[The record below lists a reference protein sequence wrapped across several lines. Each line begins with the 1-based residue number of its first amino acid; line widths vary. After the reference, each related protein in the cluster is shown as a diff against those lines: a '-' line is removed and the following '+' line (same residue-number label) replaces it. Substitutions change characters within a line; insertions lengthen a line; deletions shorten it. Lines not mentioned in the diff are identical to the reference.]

1 MNLEFSEE
9 ENAFRAEVREFIENS
24 APEGMTRDMASE
36 GDVDPE
42 EIREKMLAWHKTLG
56 EKGWSVPAWPVEY
69 GGTGWNPTQRY
80 IWGEENARMNTVMP
94 LPFGVSMVGPVIYTF
109 GNEEQKRQH
118 LPGIMSGDVWW
129 CQGYSEP
136 GAGSDL
142 ASLKTTAVRDGDDY
156 ILNGQKTWTTLAQYA
171 DWGFFL
177 CRTDPDAPKPQM
189 GISFILVDMNTP
201 GIEVRPIKLIDGGY
215 EVNEVWLTDVR
226 VPAANLIGEE
236 NHGWTYAK
244 FLLAHERSG
253 IAGVARS
260 KRGVEQLKEIASSEM
275 LDGKPLIEDMGFAS
289 KISQLEIDLS
299 ALEITELRT
308 LAGEQAGKGPGP
320 ESSLLKV
327 KGTEIQQRLTELTLE
342 AVGSYGAPDVRSF
355 PDDGSNDFPIGPDYA
370 HHAAP
375 TYFNMRKTSIYGGS
389 NEIQRNIITKMIL
402 GL

>member
-1 MNLEFSEE
+1 MNLEFSPEE
-9 ENAFRAEVREFIENS
+9 IAFRDEVREFIETQY
-24 APEGMTRDMASE
+24 PEKLRELGAREDLDRD
-36 GDVDPE
+36 D
-42 EIREKMLAWHKTLG
+42 MLAWHKILG
-56 EKGWSVPAWPVEY
+56 EKGWSTPAWPSEY
-69 GGTGWNPTQRY
+69 GGTGWSPTQRY
-80 IWGEENARMNTVMP
+80 IWSEENARVNAIMP

-109 GNEEQKRQH
+109 GSAEQKAQH
-118 LPGIMSGDVWW
+118 LPGIQSGDVWW

-142 ASLKTTAVRDGDDY
+142 ASLKTTAVRDGDHY
-156 ILNGQKTWTTLAQYA
+156 VINGQKTWTTLAQHA

-177 CRTDPDAPKPQM
+177 CRTDPDAAKPQE

-215 EVNEVWLTDVR
+215 EVNETWLTDVR
-226 VPAANLIGEE
+226 VPVENLVGEE
-236 NHGWTYAK
+236 NKGWTYAK

-260 KRGVEQLKEIASSEM
+260 KRGVEQLRDIAKSET
-275 LDGKPLIEDMGFAS
+275 LDGEPLISDFDFAR
-289 KISQLEIDLS
+289 KVSQLEIDLA

-308 LAGEQAGKGPGP
+308 LAGEQAGRGPGP
-320 ESSLLKV
+320 ESSILKV

-342 AVGSYGAPDVRSF
+342 AVGHYGTPYYRDLADA
-355 PDDGSNDFPIGPDYA
+355 GSNEYPVGPDYA
-370 HHAAP
+370 QHAAAN
-375 TYFNMRKTSIYGGS
+375 YFNMRKTSIYGGS

>member
-1 MNLEFSEE
+1 M
-9 ENAFRAEVREFIENS
+9 
-24 APEGMTRDMASE
+24 
-36 GDVDPE
+36 
-42 EIREKMLAWHKTLG
+42 K
-56 EKGWSVPAWPVEY
+56 
-69 GGTGWNPTQRY
+69 
-80 IWGEENARMNTVMP
+80 
-94 LPFGVSMVGPVIYTF
+94 
-109 GNEEQKRQH
+109 
-118 LPGIMSGDVWW
+118 
-129 CQGYSEP
+129 
-136 GAGSDL
+136 
-142 ASLKTTAVRDGDDY
+142 
-156 ILNGQKTWTTLAQYA
+156 
-171 DWGFFL
+171 
-177 CRTDPDAPKPQM
+177 
-189 GISFILVDMNTP
+189 TP
-201 GIEVRPIKLIDGGY
+201 GIEVRPIKLIDGGH

-226 VPAANLIGEE
+226 VPATNLIGEE
-236 NHGWTYAK
+236 NKGWTYAK

-260 KRGVEQLKEIASSEM
+260 KRGIEQLKEIAASEL
-275 LDGKPLIEDMGFAS
+275 LDGKPLIEDMGFAQ

-327 KGTEIQQRLTELTLE
+327 KGTEVQQRLTELTLE
-342 AVGSYGAPDVRSF
+342 AVGHYGTPDFRSF

>member
-1 MNLEFSEE
+1 MNLEFTEE
-9 ENAFRAEVREFIENS
+9 EKAFRAEVREFIENNY
-24 APEGMTRDMASE
+24 PQDIGTR
-36 GDVDPE
+36 GVDDE
-42 EIREKMLAWHKTLG
+42 MGREDLLAWHKILG
-56 EKGWSVPAWPVEY
+56 KKGWSVPAWPKEY
-69 GGTGWNPTQRY
+69 GGTDWTPTQRY
-80 IWGEENARMNTVMP
+80 IWGEENARKNTVMP

-109 GNEEQKRQH
+109 GNEEQKAQH
-118 LPGIMSGDVWW
+118 LPGIRSGDVWW

-156 ILNGQKTWTTLAQYA
+156 ILNGQKTWTTLAQHA

-189 GISFILVDMNTP
+189 GISFILVDMKTP
-201 GIEVRPIKLIDGGY
+201 GIEVRPIKLIDGGH

-226 VPAANLIGEE
+226 VPATNLIGEE
-236 NHGWTYAK
+236 NKGWTYAK

-260 KRGVEQLKEIASSEM
+260 KRGVEQLKEIAAAEM
-275 LDGKPLIEDMGFAS
+275 LDGKPLLEDMGFAQ

-342 AVGSYGAPDVRSF
+342 AVGYYGAPDFRSF
-355 PDDGSNDFPIGPDYA
+355 PDDGSNDFPIGPVYA

-389 NEIQRNIITKMIL
+389 NEIQRNILTKMIL

>member
-1 MNLEFSEE
+1 MNLEFTEE
-9 ENAFRAEVREFIENS
+9 ENAFRAEVRSFIENNYPKHIEGRGVQDELG
-24 APEGMTRDMASE
+24 PEDM
-36 GDVDPE
+36 
-42 EIREKMLAWHKTLG
+42 MAWHKILG
-56 EKGWSVPAWPVEY
+56 KKGWSTPAWPEQF
-69 GGTGWNPTQRY
+69 GGTGWTPTQRY
-80 IWGEENARMNTVMP
+80 IWSEENARVNAIMP
-94 LPFGVSMVGPVIYTF
+94 LPFGVAMVAPVIYTF
-109 GNEEQKRQH
+109 GNEEQKAEH
-118 LPGIMSGDVWW
+118 LPGIQSGDVWW

-156 ILNGQKTWTTLAQYA
+156 IINGQKTWTTLAQHA

-189 GISFILVDMNTP
+189 GISFILVDMKTP

-215 EVNEVWLTDVR
+215 EVNEVWLTDVW
-226 VPAANLIGEE
+226 VPATNLIGEE
-236 NHGWTYAK
+236 NKGWTYAK

-260 KRGVEQLKEIASSEM
+260 KRGVEQLKEIAASEL
-275 LDGKPLIEDMGFAS
+275 LDGKPLIEDMGFAR

-342 AVGSYGAPDVRSF
+342 AVGHYGTPDFRSF

>member
-1 MNLEFSEE
+1 MNLEFTPE
-9 ENAFRAEVREFIENS
+9 ENAFRDEVRDFIANNYPQNIGTRGVQDEMS
-24 APEGMTRDMASE
+24 PEDMA
-36 GDVDPE
+36 
-42 EIREKMLAWHKTLG
+42 AWHKILG
-56 EKGWSVPAWPVEY
+56 QKGWSVPAWPTEY
-69 GGTGWNPTQRY
+69 GGTGWTPTQRY
-80 IWGEENARMNTVMP
+80 IWSEENARMNTVMP

-109 GNEEQKRQH
+109 GSDEQKAEY
-118 LPGIMSGDVWW
+118 LPGIRSGNVWW

-156 ILNGQKTWTTLAQYA
+156 ILNGQKTWTTLAQHA

-189 GISFILVDMNTP
+189 GISFILVDMKSP
-201 GIEVRPIKLIDGGY
+201 GIEVRPIKLIDGGH

-236 NHGWTYAK
+236 NKGWTYAK

-260 KRGVEQLKEIASSEM
+260 KRGVEQLKEIAAAEM
-275 LDGKPLIEDMGFAS
+275 LDGKPLIEDMGFAT

-342 AVGSYGAPDVRSF
+342 AVGYYGTPDFRSF

>member
-1 MNLEFSEE
+1 MNLEFTEE
-9 ENAFRAEVREFIENS
+9 ENAFRAEVREFIENNY
-24 APEGMTRDMASE
+24 PKNIGTRGVEDEMS
-36 GDVDPE
+36 
-42 EIREKMLAWHKTLG
+42 REDMLAWHKILG
-56 EKGWSVPAWPVEY
+56 KKGWSTPAWPTEY
-69 GGTGWNPTQRY
+69 GGTGWTPTQRY
-80 IWGEENARMNTVMP
+80 IWSEENARMNTVMP

-109 GNEEQKRQH
+109 GNEEQKAEH
-118 LPGIMSGDVWW
+118 LPGIRSGNVWW

-156 ILNGQKTWTTLAQYA
+156 IINGQKTWTTLAQHA

-177 CRTDPDAPKPQM
+177 CRTDSDAPKPQM
-189 GISFILVDMNTP
+189 GISFILVDMKTP

-226 VPAANLIGEE
+226 VPATNLIGEE
-236 NHGWTYAK
+236 NKGWTYAK

-260 KRGVEQLKEIASSEM
+260 KRGVEQLKEIAAAEM
-275 LDGKPLIEDMGFAS
+275 LDGKPLLEDMGFAT

-342 AVGSYGAPDVRSF
+342 AVGYYGAPDFRSF

>member
-1 MNLEFSEE
+1 MNLEFTAE
-9 ENAFRAEVREFIENS
+9 ENAFRDEVRSFIENNYPQNIERAAVQDDMS
-24 APEGMTRDMASE
+24 PEDMT
-36 GDVDPE
+36 
-42 EIREKMLAWHKTLG
+42 AWHKILG
-56 EKGWSVPAWPVEY
+56 KKGWSVPAWPEQY
-69 GGTGWNPTQRY
+69 GGTGWTPTQRY
-80 IWGEENARMNTVMP
+80 IWSEENARVNAVMP
-94 LPFGVSMVGPVIYTF
+94 LPFGVAMVAPVIYTF
-109 GNEEQKRQH
+109 GNEEQKAKH
-118 LPGIMSGDVWW
+118 LPGIRSGEVWW

-156 ILNGQKTWTTLAQYA
+156 ILNGQKTWTTLAQHA

-177 CRTDPDAPKPQM
+177 CRTDPDAPKPQQ
-189 GISFILVDMNTP
+189 GISFILVDMKTP

-226 VPAANLIGEE
+226 VPAENLIGEE
-236 NHGWTYAK
+236 NKGWTYAK

-260 KRGVEQLKEIASSEM
+260 KRGVEQLKDIAKHEM
-275 LDGKPLIEDMGFAS
+275 LDGEPLIQDMGFAT
-289 KISQLEIDLS
+289 KISQLEIDLA

-342 AVGSYGAPDVRSF
+342 AVGYYGTPDFRSF
-355 PDDGSNDFPIGPDYA
+355 PADGSNDFPIGPDYA
-370 HHAAP
+370 HSAAP

-389 NEIQRNIITKMIL
+389 NEIQRNIITKMVL

>member
-1 MNLEFSEE
+1 MNLEFTAE
-9 ENAFRAEVREFIENS
+9 ENAFRDEIRNFIENNYPKHIEGKGIQDELS
-24 APEGMTRDMASE
+24 PEDM
-36 GDVDPE
+36 V
-42 EIREKMLAWHKTLG
+42 AWHKVLG
-56 EKGWSVPAWPVEY
+56 EKGWSVPAWPEQY
-69 GGTGWNPTQRY
+69 GGTGWTATQRY
-80 IWGEENARMNTVMP
+80 IWGEENARVNAVMP

-109 GNEEQKRQH
+109 GNEEQKAKH
-118 LPGIMSGDVWW
+118 LPGIKSAEVWW

-156 ILNGQKTWTTLAQYA
+156 IINGQKTWTTLAQHA

-177 CRTDPDAPKPQM
+177 CRTDPDAPKPQQ
-189 GISFILVDMNTP
+189 GISFILIDMKTP

-226 VPAANLIGEE
+226 VPAENLIGEE
-236 NHGWTYAK
+236 NKGWTYAK

-260 KRGVEQLKEIASSEM
+260 KRGVEKLKDIAKHEL
-275 LDGKPLIEDMGFAS
+275 LDGKPLIQDMGFAT
-289 KISQLEIDLS
+289 KVSQLEIDLA

-342 AVGSYGAPDVRSF
+342 AVGIYGTPDADSF

-370 HHAAP
+370 HHAAA